1 MQSQRNFHG
10 HLEQEKEDLNR
21 ELMEVDRERRHLD
34 NICRELKQRT
44 QNAERQLDFEIA
56 KFREL
61 EQVISRERMQF

>member
-1 MQSQRNFHG
+1 
-10 HLEQEKEDLNR
+10 
-21 ELMEVDRERRHLD
+21 MEVDRERRHLD